1 MLHPPTQYSST
12 SGAGMALI
20 EQYAEAYAESY
31 GEDGSAPPRHSV
43 ADEQKHLLAYAPLVK
58 RIVRQLNSQIAG
70 AIDRDDMEQ
79 IGLMGLLEALRRYG
93 EPDGA
98 FGSYASLRIRGAI
111 LDELR
116 RQDWRP
122 RAVRQHSHKLR
133 DAVRA
138 LTRKL
143 GREPGEQDI
152 LDGLGISAEAYQA
165 YQLDENAELIASFDE
180 VLQESVGAD
189 TAPNPEEALMTR
201 RSLEQALRGLDER
214 EQRVVQM
221 YYEFELSYKEIAA
234 VLDLTDARV
243 CQLNKAALGKM
254 KAVLQSA

>member
-1 MLHPPTQYSST
+1 MGLVDTVADP
-12 SGAGMALI
+12 
-20 EQYAEAYAESY
+20 YAESY
-31 GEDGSAPPRHSV
+31 AAASV

-58 RIVRQLNSQIAG
+58 RIVRQLNSQVQG

-93 EPDGA
+93 EPDTG
-98 FGSYASLRIRGAI
+98 FGSYAALRVRGAI

-122 RAVRQHSHKLR
+122 RAVRQQSHKMR
-133 DAVRA
+133 DAVRE

-143 GREPGEQDI
+143 GREPGEQEI
-152 LDGLGISAEAYQA
+152 MTALGLDAEGYQA
-165 YQLDENAELIASFDE
+165 YLLDENAETIASFDE
-180 VLQESVGAD
+180 VLQDTLAD
-189 TAPNPEEALMTR
+189 TGSVAGPEEQLMIR
-201 RSLEQALRGLDER
+201 RSLEQALNGLDER
-214 EQRVVQM
+214 EQRVIQM

-243 CQLNKAALGKM
+243 CQLNKQALNKM
-254 KAVLQSA
+254 RAVLAA

>member
-1 MLHPPTQYSST
+1 MAYVEQSAGTYAMGDT
-12 SGAGMALI
+12 YGEAYGSGA
-20 EQYAEAYAESY
+20 
-31 GEDGSAPPRHSV
+31 PPVHSP
-43 ADEQKHLLAYAPLVK
+43 ADEQKFLLAYAPLVK
-58 RIVRQLNSQIAG
+58 RIVRQLNSQVAG

-93 EPDGA
+93 EPDTN
-98 FGSYASLRIRGAI
+98 FGSYASLRVRGAI

-122 RAVRQHSHKLR
+122 RAVRQQSHKLR

-143 GREPGEQDI
+143 GHEPSEQEI
-152 LDGLGISAEAYQA
+152 MSGLNLTAEEYQA

-180 VLQESVGAD
+180 VLQETVGQD
-189 TAPNPEEALMTR
+189 SAPGPEEQLMVR
-201 RSLEQALRGLDER
+201 RSLEQALRSLDER

-243 CQLNKAALGKM
+243 CQLNKAALNKM
-254 KAVLQSA
+254 KAVLQHA

>member
-1 MLHPPTQYSST
+1 MGLVVDKVAEP
-12 SGAGMALI
+12 
-20 EQYAEAYAESY
+20 YADSY
-31 GEDGSAPPRHSV
+31 GAVSA
-43 ADEQKHLLAYAPLVK
+43 ADEQKQLLAYAPLVK

-133 DAVRA
+133 DGVRA
-138 LTRKL
+138 LTRRL
-143 GREPGEQDI
+143 GREPSEHEIMEALALTPD
-152 LDGLGISAEAYQA
+152 AYQA
-165 YQLDENAELIASFDE
+165 YLMDENAELIASFDE
-180 VLQESVGAD
+180 VLQESVSND
-189 TAPNPEEALMTR
+189 SAPSPEDQLVVR

-254 KAVLQSA
+254 KAVLQGA

>member
-1 MLHPPTQYSST
+1 MKPT
-12 SGAGMALI
+12 GDGMAYL
-20 EQYAEAYAESY
+20 EQFADSYAESY
-31 GEDGSAPPRHSV
+31 GELGSAPVSHSV

-98 FGSYASLRIRGAI
+98 FGGYAALRIRGAI

-138 LTRKL
+138 LTRQL
-143 GREPGEQDI
+143 GREPSEPEI
-152 LDGLGISAEAYQA
+152 VASLGITIDEYQA
-165 YQLDENAELIASFDE
+165 YLMDENAEQIASFDE
-180 VLQESVGAD
+180 ILQDSLSND
-189 TAPNPEEALMTR
+189 SAPSPEEQLMVR

-254 KAVLQSA
+254 KAVLQRA

>member
-1 MLHPPTQYSST
+1 MGLVVDTV
-12 SGAGMALI
+12 
-20 EQYAEAYAESY
+20 AEPYAESY
-31 GEDGSAPPRHSV
+31 SAVSV

-58 RIVRQLNSQIAG
+58 RIVRQLNSQVQG

-93 EPDGA
+93 EPDTG
-98 FGSYASLRIRGAI
+98 FGSYAALRVRGAI

-122 RAVRQHSHKLR
+122 RAVRQQSHKMR
-133 DAVRA
+133 DAVRD

-143 GREPGEQDI
+143 GREPSEQETMAALG
-152 LDGLGISAEAYQA
+152 LDAEAYQA
-165 YQLDENAELIASFDE
+165 YLLDENAETIASFDE
-180 VLQESVGAD
+180 ILQDTLAD
-189 TAPNPEEALMTR
+189 TGSVAGPEEHLMIR
-201 RSLEQALRGLDER
+201 RSLEQALTGLDER
-214 EQRVVQM
+214 EQRVIQM

-243 CQLNKAALGKM
+243 CQLNKQALNKM
-254 KAVLQSA
+254 KAVLAA